1 MVRPI
6 SLPSRERGN
15 LSYVIHTISFI
26 RITSAFLIN
35 LLLSIILYNTVP
47 KRSSKGD
54 ISGTYSNLPFQVI
67 YFYRDEV
74 LVVYDKW
81 DPGVNYSFYHK

>member
-6 SLPSRERGN
+6 SLPSWERGN

-26 RITSAFLIN
+26 IFNQPVTKY
-35 LLLSIILYNTVP
+35 LLVQHKVP